1 MRLFRAAAAAVLLT
15 LAASSA
21 NAASCSESE
30 ARHGLWLIRKM
41 EYAAH
46 RLENTQV
53 KNFCPAARKM
63 RTTAGNVD
71 VWMQGHRSCLTTPSL
86 RREARKFHGEVSR
99 MNSSIRRACGK

>member
-1 MRLFRAAAAAVLLT
+1 MRLFRTAAAAALLT

-21 NAASCSESE
+21 NAATCSEGE
-30 ARHGLWLIRKM
+30 ARHGLWLIHKM

-46 RLENTQV
+46 RLENTAV
-53 KNFCPAARKM
+53 KNFCPAASKLRVA
-63 RTTAGNVD
+63 AGNVD

-86 RREARKFHGEVSR
+86 RREARRFHGEVSR